1 MNKTAAEKQAMLEF
15 MATAEES
22 QQSSEQ
28 SKISRQQAGPVGK
41 LILAFGNTSAQYARI
56 IKKSALDLKNGRGN
70 PATHIARITYYGAM
84 QNFVFNY
91 LQQALFK
98 LSFGDEEEEEESDA
112 KKVKMANSMVDSLLR
127 GMGWQ
132 AAALAA
138 IKNTAFK
145 LYERNDK
152 KVNNDFGDKAVATL
166 LTISPPLSSKIS
178 KIARVGNIYEWEM
191 KKKKRSMFDNPFSL
205 DSPQLAMGA
214 TLIAA
219 ATSLP
224 TDRALSKA
232 INIVDVFK
240 EDTEN
245 WQRPWIAAG
254 WPKWSLQTD
263 AQNVEDRK
271 KKSKTKVSPRQA
283 RKLELMNGG
292 RKAIRNMLRTYGFTE
307 LEIQNMKVEA
317 NEIEA
322 IIKFQD
328 EVIKK

>member
-1 MNKTAAEKQAMLEF
+1 
-15 MATAEES
+15 
-22 QQSSEQ
+22 
-28 SKISRQQAGPVGK
+28 
-41 LILAFGNTSAQYARI
+41 
-56 IKKSALDLKNGRGN
+56 
-70 PATHIARITYYGAM
+70 
-84 QNFVFNY
+84 
-91 LQQALFK
+91 
-98 LSFGDEEEEEESDA
+98 
-112 KKVKMANSMVDSLLR
+112 MANSMVDSLLR

-191 KKKKRSMFDNPFSL
+191 KKKKRSMFDDPFSL

-263 AQNVEDRK
+263 AQNAEDRK
-271 KKSKTKVSPRQA
+271 KTGKAKVSPRKA
-283 RKLELMNGG
+283 RIIDLRAKGE
-292 RKAIRNMLRTYGFTE
+292 KAQDSMLKSYGFTKM
-307 LEIQNMKVEA
+307 EIRILNSESYKI
-317 NEIEA
+317 NA

-328 EVIKK
+328 EVVKK

>member
-1 MNKTAAEKQAMLEF
+1 MLEF
-15 MATAEES
+15 MATADES

-191 KKKKRSMFDNPFSL
+191 KKKESHLNAKMK
-205 DSPQLAMGA
+205 
-214 TLIAA
+214 IH
-219 ATSLP
+219 
-224 TDRALSKA
+224 
-232 INIVDVFK
+232 
-240 EDTEN
+240 
-245 WQRPWIAAG
+245 RPG
-254 WPKWSLQTD
+254 
-263 AQNVEDRK
+263 
-271 KKSKTKVSPRQA
+271 
-283 RKLELMNGG
+283 
-292 RKAIRNMLRTYGFTE
+292 
-307 LEIQNMKVEA
+307 
-317 NEIEA
+317 
-322 IIKFQD
+322 II
-328 EVIKK
+328 I